1 MRRAIAVALAAV
13 CVLAF
18 GGREL
23 VAGDDPDGDKLP
35 EPALQFAKETTR
47 QLTEA
52 EREWTKMVE
61 RLAKCQ
67 ADFAVADRTDSD
79 GVLRAEAGRLLASAK
94 KLLTDR
100 KQMSTDLDR
109 FQVALKKGAENYRE
123 VAALYKSHAEKTRS
137 GEVKEDYQQLAKT
150 YERKATAAAERGQK
164 IGMPSGTETRAEVID
179 EGNLFLERLL
189 EALTVGPM
197 DQAERGAIAARLKKH
212 GERCKAL
219 AEELC
224 RAVETLLKSSDSPEI
239 RRPADAAAKT
249 VGSLDGASWS
259 APVTVAGVK
268 CMTVIRFDKGGT
280 CSQSTY
286 AVGPNE
292 KRQLVGFGSG
302 SYRLDTGGTLSFYQA
317 GMQVET
323 GTATFLG
330 KDQWSYRILDN
341 VLESKLAG
349 QQLVFT
355 REP

>member
-1 MRRAIAVALAAV
+1 MRRAIAAALAAV
-13 CVLAF
+13 CVLTL
-18 GGREL
+18 GGREIF
-23 VAGDDPDGDKLP
+23 AGDDLPGDKLP
-35 EPALQFAKETTR
+35 EPALQFAKEATR
-47 QLTEA
+47 HLTEA
-52 EREWTKMVE
+52 EREWTKMAE

-79 GVLRAEAGRLLASAK
+79 GFLRDEAGRLLTSAK
-94 KLLTDR
+94 KLLADR

-109 FQVALKKGAENYRE
+109 FQVALNKAAENYRE
-123 VAALYKSHAEKTRS
+123 VAALYKSHADKAKS
-137 GEVKEDYQQLAKT
+137 GEVKEDYRELAKA
-150 YERKATAAAERGQK
+150 YERKATAAAERGRK
-164 IGMPSGTETRAEVID
+164 IGMPSGTETKADVID

-197 DQAERGAIAARLKKH
+197 TQAERGAIAARLRKH

-219 AEELC
+219 AEEL
-224 RAVETLLKSSDSPEI
+224 RRSAETLLQDSDSPEF
-239 RRPADAAAKT
+239 RRPAGASAKT

-259 APVTVAGVK
+259 APVTVAGAK
-268 CMTVIRFDKGGT
+268 CVTVIRFDKGGT

-286 AVGPNE
+286 AVGPNG

-302 SYRLDTGGTLSFYQA
+302 SYRMDAGGTLSFYQA

-330 KDQWSYRILDN
+330 KDQWSYRILNN

-349 QQLVFT
+349 QQLLFT